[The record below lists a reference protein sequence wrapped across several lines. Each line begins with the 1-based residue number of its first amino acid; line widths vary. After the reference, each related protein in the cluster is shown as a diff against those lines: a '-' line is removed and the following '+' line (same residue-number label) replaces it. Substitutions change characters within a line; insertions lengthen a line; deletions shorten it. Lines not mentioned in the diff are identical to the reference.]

1 MFPAGSSNEPQL
13 LVGREEQLARLNAL
27 GDELLRDR
35 STRGAR
41 IIGVALY
48 GPRGTGKTVL
58 LSAFK
63 RALTEQRGGA
73 AASVDISGE
82 SAPADP
88 RGVAELISSMFP
100 TRGGEWEAKI
110 EASGVMAGLAKVK
123 AGVSRKPGTPAP
135 APMAVSSALAALSD
149 ADGGKPVLVTM
160 DEAHAAPPEALGALL
175 NAAQV
180 LNGEGVPVAVAL
192 AGTPDLVDALSD
204 AKATWFLDRAPEE
217 RLVPVRN
224 LTAADCAATVAA
236 PLDALGLKFDPAA
249 LDAAAEWCRGSP
261 YFSQL
266 LGLVALENAAHGH
279 VDFAA
284 GGAVERAFRAKAEQ
298 RYVRAWRD
306 LEKRGMTTCA
316 RQLGALWRWGGEA
329 PRRRISRSRVDNSVR
344 SGLRHPMNPDAPR
357 PDAAEA
363 LAHFEH
369 LGLLWQPSGGI
380 DDDWELGLPS
390 FFDYVEAR
398 FRDPRHDDE
407 HAVLAALDADLREKV
422 LPQPTGAGP
431 AP

>member
-344 SGLRHPMNPDAPR
+344 SGLRHPMNPDAPPPGRRRSSGSLRALGSAVATLRGHRRRLGTR
-357 PDAAEA
+357 PAE
-363 LAHFEH
+363 
-369 LGLLWQPSGGI
+369 LLRLRRGEVSG
-380 DDDWELGLPS
+380 PP
-390 FFDYVEAR
+390 AR
-398 FRDPRHDDE
+398 R
-407 HAVLAALDADLREKV
+407 
-422 LPQPTGAGP
+422 
-431 AP
+431 